1 MIKKLS
7 IINCQL
13 SSPGLIAC
21 LLTLLCS
28 CEQAGDDYR
37 YPSVVTDYTCLMTN
51 WKGEIERMRL
61 DNGHNYPVTFTDE
74 YIEAHG
80 QIPIYKADTIYR
92 AISVYELTAVA
103 GDTIAHIY
111 SLGNIISSIPTPLP
125 QGEQLYQDPVYLQSI
140 WLSGGYLNFIIEVKA
155 LNGKHNIG
163 YIDTTPEEMHGKEV
177 TFYHHVVSDVEA
189 YRQKLY
195 GSIPLDASLQQGD
208 TLRFVVNTY
217 DEGIQQYA
225 YRIN

>member
-13 SSPGLIAC
+13 SIPGLIAC
-21 LLTLLCS
+21 LLALLCS
-28 CEQAGDDYR
+28 CEQADDSYR
-37 YPSVVTDYTCLMTN
+37 YPSIVTDYTCLITN
-51 WKGEIERMRL
+51 GKGQIEYMRL
-61 DNGHNYPVTFTDE
+61 DNGCSYPVYFTDD

-80 QIPIYKADTIYR
+80 QEPRCKADTLYR
-92 AISVYELTAVA
+92 AVSVYELTAVS
-103 GDTIAHIY
+103 GDTVAHIY
-111 SLGNIISSIPTPLP
+111 SIGNIRCSIPTPLR
-125 QGEQLYQDPVYLQSI
+125 QGEKLYQDPVYLQSI

-163 YIDTTPEEMHGKEV
+163 YIDTTPKDMHGKEV
-177 TFYHHVVSDVEA
+177 TFYHHVVNDVEA

-217 DEGIQQYA
+217 DEGMQHYT

>member
-13 SSPGLIAC
+13 SIPGLIAC

-37 YPSVVTDYTCLMTN
+37 YPSIVTDYTCLITN
-51 WKGEIERMRL
+51 GKGQIEYMRL
-61 DNGHNYPVTFTDE
+61 DNGCSYPVNFTDD
-74 YIEAHG
+74 YIEANG
-80 QIPIYKADTIYR
+80 QEPKYQADTLYR
-92 AISVYELTAVA
+92 AVSVYELATVS
-103 GDTIAHIY
+103 GDTVAHIY
-111 SLGNIISSIPTPLP
+111 SIGNIRCSIPTPLP
-125 QGEQLYQDPVYLQSI
+125 LGEKLYQDPVYLQSI
-140 WLSGGYLNFIIEVKA
+140 WMSGGYLNFVIEVKA
-155 LNGKHNIG
+155 LNGKHNVG
-163 YIDTTPEEMHGKEV
+163 YIDTTPKDMHGKEI

-189 YRQKLY
+189 YRQKFY

-217 DEGIQQYA
+217 DEGMKK
-225 YRIN
+225 INFPL

>member
-13 SSPGLIAC
+13 SIPGLIAC

-37 YPSVVTDYTCLMTN
+37 YPSIVTDYTCLITN
-51 WKGEIERMRL
+51 GKGQIEYMRL
-61 DNGHNYPVTFTDE
+61 DNGCSYPVNFTDD

-80 QIPIYKADTIYR
+80 QEPKYQADTLYR
-92 AISVYELTAVA
+92 AVSVYELAAVS
-103 GDTIAHIY
+103 GDTVAHIY
-111 SLGNIISSIPTPLP
+111 SIGNILCSIPTPLP
-125 QGEQLYQDPVYLQSI
+125 QGEKLYQDPVYLQSI
-140 WLSGGYLNFIIEVKA
+140 WMSGGYLNFVIEVKA
-155 LNGKHNIG
+155 LNGKHNVG
-163 YIDTTPEEMHGKEV
+163 YIDTTPKDMHGKEI

-189 YRQKLY
+189 YRQKFY

-217 DEGIQQYA
+217 DEGMKK
-225 YRIN
+225 INFPL

>member
-13 SSPGLIAC
+13 SIPGLIAC

-28 CEQAGDDYR
+28 CEQADDSYR

-80 QIPIYKADTIYR
+80 QIPNYKADTIYR

-163 YIDTTPEEMHGKEV
+163 YIDTTPEGMHGQEV
-177 TFYHHVVSDVEA
+177 TFYHHVVNDVEA

-195 GSIPLDASLQQGD
+195 GSIPIDTSLQPGD

-217 DEGIQQYA
+217 DEGIKKFDF
-225 YRIN
+225 IH